1 MTSNDAPRLYRYS
14 RQYSTERRC
23 YYVLLSE
30 KIQNTTHGRLE
41 RDIDHSPLIES
52 SRSSSAPSHV
62 VCAVFRWVSDPYGPT
77 VYPYCLSGLWDH
89 TQDASLGQGVG
100 GVSGNRSTVL
110 STSTCRGGLGK
121 RRALRAILFLLVVFL
136 FFVPW
141 SSACTV
147 VFIAR
152 RLVFTSS
159 GLRLIFAACSLN
171 GFQGSTAA
179 PTPLINEHIYR
190 GQRKTCPVKRFGGA
204 VGFSCFVTAPMLVH
218 PGSITPNQVM
228 AKCITAACWHYSGRS
243 ISTPVA
249 SCSVSRPYILGK
261 VAFNKI

>member
-89 TQDASLGQGVG
+89 TQEASLGQGVG

-110 STSTCRGGLGK
+110 FKSTCRGGLGK
-121 RRALRAILFLLVVFL
+121 RRALLAILFLLVVFL
-136 FFVPW
+136 FFIPW

-147 VFIAR
+147 VFSTTVGVYVFGSPIDLR
-152 RLVFTSS
+152 RL
-159 GLRLIFAACSLN
+159 FA
-171 GFQGSTAA
+171 
-179 PTPLINEHIYR
+179 E
-190 GQRKTCPVKRFGGA
+190 
-204 VGFSCFVTAPMLVH
+204 
-218 PGSITPNQVM
+218 
-228 AKCITAACWHYSGRS
+228 W
-243 ISTPVA
+243 
-249 SCSVSRPYILGK
+249 VSRFDCSPDTVDNRTHLSGAKEDMPSEALRWGRGLFLLCDCSYVG
-261 VAFNKI
+261 APR